1 MGMNALEIVSAFVD
15 RINEHDVNGICELM
29 ADDHV
34 FIDGLG
40 HAITGR
46 EAMRAGWEAYFAMV
60 PDYWIRIDRRLHEDR
75 MVALFGK
82 AGGTLASDGELDSE
96 NRWEIPAA
104 WQATVGERG
113 IAVWQVFADNEPLR
127 QIMARFAED

>member
-15 RINEHDVNGICELM
+15 RINAHDVEGICELM
-29 ADDHV
+29 QEDHV

-46 EAMRAGWEAYFAMV
+46 EAMKAGWEAYFAMV
-60 PDYWIRIDRRLHEDR
+60 PDYWMRIDRRFHEDR

-82 AGGTLASDGELDSE
+82 AGGTLASDSELDPD

-104 WQATVGERG
+104 WQAMVGERG

-127 QIMARFAED
+127 QIMLRLADD